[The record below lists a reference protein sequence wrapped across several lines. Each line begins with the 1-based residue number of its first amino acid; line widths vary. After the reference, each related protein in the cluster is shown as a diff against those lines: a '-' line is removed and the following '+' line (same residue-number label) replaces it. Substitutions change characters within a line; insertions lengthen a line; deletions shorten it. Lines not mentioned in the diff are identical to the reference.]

1 MPERRTSRSIPEFM
15 TDCKRY
21 HLDFLY
27 DLASSSRRT
36 AFRLDRILTHDKME
50 NLTKLRPLFMMG
62 AIVLGVRSI
71 VPRKSIIRSSISRTR
86 GLSRSSRKTKGRGC
100 IVARRSRPAARWS
113 LGRQGLICTTWSCVA
128 DRATIGLDR
137 SSILDNLENLTA
149 QFIASMLRGSVLF
162 DRKDE
167 IAALPSRVLSSWD
180 GAYLLDGAM
189 VRLSSREKI
198 VASVRRE
205 LSMTSLDMMQYSR
218 GSLPM

>member
-1 MPERRTSRSIPEFM
+1 MPKRRTSRSIPEFM

-50 NLTKLRPLFMMG
+50 DLTKPRPLFMVG

-71 VPRKSIIRSSISRTR
+71 VPRKSIIRPSISKTR
-86 GLSRSSRKTKGRGC
+86 EPSRPSRKTKGRRC

-113 LGRQGLICTTWSCVA
+113 FVRQGLLSATWSCVA

-137 SSILDNLENLTA
+137 SSIHDNPENLQA
-149 QFIASMLRGSVLF
+149 RFVAMLRGSVLF
-162 DRKDE
+162 DRKDK
-167 IAALPSRVLSSWD
+167 IAALRSRVLSSWD

-205 LSMTSLDMMQYSR
+205 LSMNSLDMMQYSR

>member
-1 MPERRTSRSIPEFM
+1 
-15 TDCKRY
+15 
-21 HLDFLY
+21 
-27 DLASSSRRT
+27 
-36 AFRLDRILTHDKME
+36 
-50 NLTKLRPLFMMG
+50 
-62 AIVLGVRSI
+62 V
-71 VPRKSIIRSSISRTR
+71 
-86 GLSRSSRKTKGRGC
+86 
-100 IVARRSRPAARWS
+100 
-113 LGRQGLICTTWSCVA
+113 RQGLICTTWSCVA

-137 SSILDNLENLTA
+137 SSILDSLENLTG

-205 LSMTSLDMMQYSR
+205 LSMNSLDMMQYSR

>member
-1 MPERRTSRSIPEFM
+1 
-15 TDCKRY
+15 
-21 HLDFLY
+21 
-27 DLASSSRRT
+27 
-36 AFRLDRILTHDKME
+36 ME
-50 NLTKLRPLFMMG
+50 NLTKPRPLFMMG

-71 VPRKSIIRSSISRTR
+71 VPRKSIIRPSISRTR
-86 GLSRSSRKTKGRGC
+86 EPSRSSRKTKGRRC

-113 LGRQGLICTTWSCVA
+113 FVRQGLICTTWSCVA

-137 SSILDNLENLTA
+137 SSILDNLENLIA

-167 IAALPSRVLSSWD
+167 IAVLPSRVLSSWD

-205 LSMTSLDMMQYSR
+205 LSMNSLDMMQYSR